1 MRAKFSGF
9 WPLLGLVALV
19 LLNAVHDPGFL
30 KITVLEGRLYGVPI
44 DILVQGSRTMLVALG
59 MTLVIATGGVDLS
72 VGSVVAIT
80 GAVCA
85 VLLQGGQALA
95 VTLAAALGVGLLAGA
110 VNGVLVARC
119 GVQPIVATLILMVA
133 GRGVAQLVVDGQV
146 IIISHA
152 GFEYLA
158 NGFLLG
164 LPVAP
169 LLVAAF
175 YLATHLVMRRTALGL
190 FVEAVGDN
198 EKASRFA
205 GLAAANIKTVAYVF
219 CGACAGLAGVLAA
232 KERLHHFATDWL
244 SEDELHDGLLLAA
257 LALVLLP
264 LLPAEPLAWLGA
276 LSPRRVAMLVLLI
289 LLMQAASHL
298 GQRLL
303 GPRAGLPLSG
313 LLGGFV
319 SSTATVGAMGSLVR
333 NGQVPLRL
341 GLCAAVLSTAATW
354 VQVLAMA
361 AVVSPT
367 HVLPWIPMAAL
378 GVTVPALVGLIL
390 WRLDGQA
397 PQQVERTPSGR
408 VLRLREAALVAA
420 LLVGGAVLVHWAQ
433 QRGSAGLLTATAI
446 AALADAHAPV
456 AALLSMYRAE
466 QVALGL
472 GVAGV
477 LVAVSVNSLTRT
489 VVATVSGGPR
499 FGALVAGAL
508 LCNLSVVWGA
518 WALGYLT

>member
-1 MRAKFSGF
+1 MSDTVWWTSQQAG
-9 WPLLGLVALV
+9 VA
-19 LLNAVHDPGFL
+19 
-30 KITVLEGRLYGVPI
+30 
-44 DILVQGSRTMLVALG
+44 VALG
-59 MTLVIATGGVDLS
+59 AGLLIGLERERRKGRGQDRASAGLRTFM
-72 VGSVVAIT
+72 VA
-80 GAVCA
+80 A
-85 VLLQGGQALA
+85 
-95 VTLAAALGVGLLAGA
+95 LAGA
-110 VNGVLVARC
+110 VAQTVSLWLAVMTLAGVGALAALSYWRSRSDDPGLTTELALVA
-119 GVQPIVATLILMVA
+119 
-133 GRGVAQLVVDGQV
+133 
-146 IIISHA
+146 
-152 GFEYLA
+152 
-158 NGFLLG
+158 
-164 LPVAP
+164 
-169 LLVAAF
+169 
-175 YLATHLVMRRTALGL
+175 TALIGMQ
-190 FVEAVGDN
+190 AVSQP
-198 EKASRFA
+198 E
-205 GLAAANIKTVAYVF
+205 LAAA
-219 CGACAGLAGVLAA
+219 CAAVLAGVLAA
-232 KERLHHFATDWL
+232 KERLHLFATDWL

-361 AVVSPT
+361 AVVSPA

-397 PQQVERTPSGR
+397 PQQVERTPGGR

-477 LVAVSVNSLTRT
+477 LVAVSVNSATRT

-518 WALGYLT
+518 WALGYLS

>member
-1 MRAKFSGF
+1 MSDTVWWTSQQAG
-9 WPLLGLVALV
+9 VA
-19 LLNAVHDPGFL
+19 
-30 KITVLEGRLYGVPI
+30 
-44 DILVQGSRTMLVALG
+44 VALG
-59 MTLVIATGGVDLS
+59 AGLLIGLERERRKGRGQDRASAGLRTFM
-72 VGSVVAIT
+72 VA
-80 GAVCA
+80 A
-85 VLLQGGQALA
+85 
-95 VTLAAALGVGLLAGA
+95 LAGA
-110 VNGVLVARC
+110 VAQTVSLWLAVMTLAGVGALAALSYWRSRSDDPGLTTELALVA
-119 GVQPIVATLILMVA
+119 
-133 GRGVAQLVVDGQV
+133 
-146 IIISHA
+146 
-152 GFEYLA
+152 
-158 NGFLLG
+158 
-164 LPVAP
+164 
-169 LLVAAF
+169 
-175 YLATHLVMRRTALGL
+175 TALIGMQ
-190 FVEAVGDN
+190 AVSQP
-198 EKASRFA
+198 E
-205 GLAAANIKTVAYVF
+205 LAAA
-219 CGACAGLAGVLAA
+219 CAAVLAGVLAA

-397 PQQVERTPSGR
+397 PQQVERTPGGR

>member
-1 MRAKFSGF
+1 MSDTVWWTSQQAG
-9 WPLLGLVALV
+9 VA
-19 LLNAVHDPGFL
+19 
-30 KITVLEGRLYGVPI
+30 
-44 DILVQGSRTMLVALG
+44 VALG
-59 MTLVIATGGVDLS
+59 AGLLIGLERERRKGRGQDRASAGLRTFM
-72 VGSVVAIT
+72 VA
-80 GAVCA
+80 A
-85 VLLQGGQALA
+85 
-95 VTLAAALGVGLLAGA
+95 LAGA
-110 VNGVLVARC
+110 VAQTVSLWLAVMTLAGVGALAALSYWRSRSDDPGLTTELALVA
-119 GVQPIVATLILMVA
+119 
-133 GRGVAQLVVDGQV
+133 
-146 IIISHA
+146 
-152 GFEYLA
+152 
-158 NGFLLG
+158 
-164 LPVAP
+164 
-169 LLVAAF
+169 
-175 YLATHLVMRRTALGL
+175 TALIGMQ
-190 FVEAVGDN
+190 AVSQP
-198 EKASRFA
+198 E
-205 GLAAANIKTVAYVF
+205 LAAA
-219 CGACAGLAGVLAA
+219 CAAVLAGVLAA
-232 KERLHHFATDWL
+232 KERLHLFATDWL

-264 LLPAEPLAWLGA
+264 LLPAEPMAWLGA

-361 AVVSPT
+361 AVVSPA

-397 PQQVERTPSGR
+397 PQQVERTPGGR

>member
-1 MRAKFSGF
+1 MSDTVWWTSQQAG
-9 WPLLGLVALV
+9 VA
-19 LLNAVHDPGFL
+19 
-30 KITVLEGRLYGVPI
+30 
-44 DILVQGSRTMLVALG
+44 VALG
-59 MTLVIATGGVDLS
+59 AGLLIGLERERRKGRGQDRASAGLRTFM
-72 VGSVVAIT
+72 VA
-80 GAVCA
+80 A
-85 VLLQGGQALA
+85 
-95 VTLAAALGVGLLAGA
+95 LAGA
-110 VNGVLVARC
+110 VAQTVSLWLAVMTLAGVGALAALSYWRSRSDDPGLTTELALVA
-119 GVQPIVATLILMVA
+119 
-133 GRGVAQLVVDGQV
+133 
-146 IIISHA
+146 
-152 GFEYLA
+152 
-158 NGFLLG
+158 
-164 LPVAP
+164 
-169 LLVAAF
+169 
-175 YLATHLVMRRTALGL
+175 TALIGMQ
-190 FVEAVGDN
+190 AVSQP
-198 EKASRFA
+198 E
-205 GLAAANIKTVAYVF
+205 LAAA
-219 CGACAGLAGVLAA
+219 CAAVLAGVLAA

-264 LLPAEPLAWLGA
+264 LLPAEPMAWLGA

-397 PQQVERTPSGR
+397 PQQVERTPGGR

>member
-1 MRAKFSGF
+1 MSDTVWWTSQQAG
-9 WPLLGLVALV
+9 VA
-19 LLNAVHDPGFL
+19 
-30 KITVLEGRLYGVPI
+30 
-44 DILVQGSRTMLVALG
+44 VALG
-59 MTLVIATGGVDLS
+59 AGLLIGLERERRKGRGQDRASAGLRTFM
-72 VGSVVAIT
+72 VA
-80 GAVCA
+80 A
-85 VLLQGGQALA
+85 
-95 VTLAAALGVGLLAGA
+95 LAGA
-110 VNGVLVARC
+110 VAQTVSLWLAVMTLAGVGALAALSYWRSRSDDPGLTTELALVA
-119 GVQPIVATLILMVA
+119 
-133 GRGVAQLVVDGQV
+133 
-146 IIISHA
+146 
-152 GFEYLA
+152 
-158 NGFLLG
+158 
-164 LPVAP
+164 
-169 LLVAAF
+169 
-175 YLATHLVMRRTALGL
+175 TALIGMQ
-190 FVEAVGDN
+190 AVSQP
-198 EKASRFA
+198 E
-205 GLAAANIKTVAYVF
+205 LAAA
-219 CGACAGLAGVLAA
+219 CAAVLAGVLAA